1 MPASLTD
8 AASGKVYQLDN
19 ITKLGR
25 STSCEIQLNDPR
37 VSRQHAMVR
46 LEDDALW
53 LYDLGSFNGSSVN
66 GRRIISG
73 YRLRGGDSIG
83 IADFQLRFHQDGL
96 AYTTIA
102 EAGLDKMRT
111 IALVKTVPA
120 IVLVSDIKGFTKLS
134 ESLPPEDVARTV
146 GKWYA
151 DCEKIVSAAGGTID
165 KFIGDAVL
173 AHWLQPAPG
182 ARAKALAAAQE
193 LTRSLSETP
202 GNTDNLECCAALHL
216 GDVAYGG
223 MGGGE
228 LTMLG
233 DTVNTTFR
241 LEDLT
246 RKLDR
251 PILLSYHFL
260 DGWAEAPA
268 TTTLGPQKLKGR
280 KEPVQVYHPT

>member
-8 AASGKVYQLDN
+8 AASGKVYLLDS

-73 YRLRGGDSIG
+73 YRLREGDTVG

-102 EAGLDKMRT
+102 EAGLDNMRT

-134 ESLPPEDVARTV
+134 ESLPPEEVARTV
-146 GKWYA
+146 GKWYG
-151 DCEKIVSAAGGTID
+151 DCEKIVTAAAGTID

-173 AHWLQPAPG
+173 AHWLQPAAG

-193 LTRSLSETP
+193 LTRSFTP
-202 GNTDNLECCAALHL
+202 SGGDSDKLECCAALHL
-216 GDVAYGG
+216 GEVAYGG

-241 LEDLT
+241 LQDLT
-246 RKLDR
+246 RKLDH
-251 PILLSYHFL
+251 PLLVSADFVA
-260 DGWAEAPA
+260 DWPDAPGFTA
-268 TTTLGPQKLKGR
+268 LGPQKVKGR
-280 KEPVQVYHPT
+280 KEPIQVHHP